1 MYPKVLAPDGKL
13 MAPDVLFGEGG
24 RFDKDV
30 EDKTKL
36 AFKVTMKKEGS
47 NTSLTTLYRG
57 FSIFSTMQQFLLLC
71 EK

>member
-36 AFKVTMKKEGS
+36 AFKVTMKKVQCS
-47 NTSLTTLYRG
+47 KIYHHLSA
-57 FSIFSTMQQFLLLC
+57 
-71 EK
+71 

>member
-1 MYPKVLAPDGKL
+1 MYHKVLAPDGKL

-47 NTSLTTLYRG
+47 NTSLCCVK
-57 FSIFSTMQQFLLLC
+57 Q
-71 EK
+71 

>member
-47 NTSLTTLYRG
+47 NTSLC
-57 FSIFSTMQQFLLLC
+57 FVNVNQ
-71 EK
+71 